1 MRCLHFMLARRHA
14 CFCVALQSLSTYANA
29 AALDGY
35 TLLTDTDAVT
45 PPMPPPN
52 WIPFGS
58 GKVAVGYDCPFLADG
73 DTTDIAACQASCI
86 ANSQCNEINAE
97 ASGSGSGLTACILRF
112 CSDPFSPQLSP
123 YPQAWSSYGLNR
135 SATCE
140 CGVHVFAIVHPLRWM
155 QATGHFFGLFWS
167 ADDIFQAWHKDPAVL
182 ATLCTASSGCQ
193 GFNSNG
199 ACLACSGRVLAYLI
213 GDLHAHRLPLR
224 CRALVRCC
232 RLAEAEHHCHC
243 GVPWHECVGQEG
255 AASMST
261 SAGPTRGG
269 RCWQLSGP
277 HAAAR
282 AWRGP
287 AGSFMMV
294 APSCAQP
301 QRDGCMRLVVVV

>member
-1 MRCLHFMLARRHA
+1 MRCLHFTLARRHA

-140 CGVHVFAIVHPLRWM
+140 CGVHVFAMTCIHCGGCKRLATSSACFGLQTTSSRHGTRTLPCWRRCAQRRRAAKASTPTVRASPARGVWWLISSGTCMHTVCPCVVVRLFAAAGWLKLNTTVTVASPGTNVWVKKAPPACPPLR
-155 QATGHFFGLFWS
+155 GPH
-167 ADDIFQAWHKDPAVL
+167 V
-182 ATLCTASSGCQ
+182 
-193 GFNSNG
+193 
-199 ACLACSGRVLAYLI
+199 
-213 GDLHAHRLPLR
+213 
-224 CRALVRCC
+224 
-232 RLAEAEHHCHC
+232 
-243 GVPWHECVGQEG
+243 EG
-255 AASMST
+255 AAGNCQGHMLLPEPGVVPQ
-261 SAGPTRGG
+261 A
-269 RCWQLSGP
+269 LS
-277 HAAAR
+277 
-282 AWRGP
+282 
-287 AGSFMMV
+287 
-294 APSCAQP
+294 
-301 QRDGCMRLVVVV
+301 